1 MAIKPEQVR
10 EGSCYSNG
18 EFGKKWCV
26 WQVKSI
32 KHDKQH
38 LPSSNVRQVRYR
50 VLVGKNRRKYQA
62 MPLDEFTQNVRYE
75 VKLVD
80 TTWHKVK

>member
-10 EGSCYSNG
+10 KGGCYSNG

-26 WQVKSI
+26 WEVKDIS
-32 KHDKQH
+32 
-38 LPSSNVRQVRYR
+38 SESNVTTTSHVEQVHYR
-50 VLVGKNRRKYQA
+50 VLVGKNRRKYRA
-62 MPLDEFTQNVRYE
+62 MPLDEFIQNVRYE
-75 VKLVD
+75 VRLVD